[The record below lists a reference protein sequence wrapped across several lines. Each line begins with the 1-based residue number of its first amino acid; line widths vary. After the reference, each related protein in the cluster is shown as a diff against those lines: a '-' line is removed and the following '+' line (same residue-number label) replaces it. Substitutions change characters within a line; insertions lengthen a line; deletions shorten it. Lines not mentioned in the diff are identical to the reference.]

1 MVRKY
6 DEYNKATD
14 EAKEIISKSKVK
26 PMEKESLPQLHI
38 VDRLPTKEVR
48 QIDEDGQRH
57 DFITTRE
64 AVVELWNAVMEQKK

>member
-1 MVRKY
+1 
-6 DEYNKATD
+6 
-14 EAKEIISKSKVK
+14 
-26 PMEKESLPQLHI
+26 MEKESLPQLHI